1 MGGRRRRGLADLIGE
16 VGAAPQEHV
25 DEGRG
30 RESASPEAVP
40 EAREEAREDRPGS
53 GGGAAVRPA
62 AREQSRDEAATPA
75 AAAAAPGVQPTP
87 RVPRVPKYLALE
99 RKEARLRGDQVDS
112 LASLARRVNR
122 RKPSRGGERITENTL
137 IRVAVDWLL
146 SQEDNVGGST
156 EEEIRRGLGVSET
169 RSGRDA

>member
-16 VGAAPQEHV
+16 VGAAPQEHE

-30 RESASPEAVP
+30 RESTATEAAPER
-40 EAREEAREDRPGS
+40 REEARESQPGS
-53 GGGAAVRPA
+53 GGEATV
-62 AREQSRDEAATPA
+62 REQSRDEAATP
-75 AAAAAPGVQPTP
+75 GVPL
-87 RVPRVPKYLALE
+87 RVPKYLALE

-122 RKPSRGGERITENTL
+122 QKPSRGGERITENTL

-146 SQEDNVGGST
+146 SQEDYVGGST
-156 EEEIRRGLGVSET
+156 EEEIRRGLGV
-169 RSGRDA
+169 RHDAP

>member
-16 VGAAPQEHV
+16 VGAAPQEHE

-30 RESASPEAVP
+30 RESAATEAAPERRG
-40 EAREEAREDRPGS
+40 EARESRPGS
-53 GGGAAVRPA
+53 GGEDT
-62 AREQSRDEAATPA
+62 AREQSRDEAATS
-75 AAAAAPGVQPTP
+75 GVP
-87 RVPRVPKYLALE
+87 PRVPKYLALE

-122 RKPSRGGERITENTL
+122 QKPSRGGERITEYTL

-146 SQEDNVGGST
+146 SQKDYVGGST
-156 EEEIRRGLGVSET
+156 EEEIRRGLGV
-169 RSGRDA
+169 RHDAP

>member
-16 VGAAPQEHV
+16 VGAASQEHE

-30 RESASPEAVP
+30 RERTATEAAPER
-40 EAREEAREDRPGS
+40 REEARESRPGS
-53 GGGAAVRPA
+53 GGEAT
-62 AREQSRDEAATPA
+62 AREQSRAEAATP
-75 AAAAAPGVQPTP
+75 GVP
-87 RVPRVPKYLALE
+87 PRVPKYLALE

-122 RKPSRGGERITENTL
+122 QKPSRGGERITENTL

-146 SQEDNVGGST
+146 SQEDYVGGST
-156 EEEIRRGLGVSET
+156 EEEIRRGLGV
-169 RSGRDA
+169 RHDAP

>member
-16 VGAAPQEHV
+16 VGAAPQEH
-25 DEGRG
+25 EGGVPRGG
-30 RESASPEAVP
+30 RESTVPEAVP
-40 EAREEAREDRPGS
+40 QAREEAREDRSGS
-53 GGGAAVRPA
+53 GGGAALWPA
-62 AREQSRDEAATPA
+62 VREQSRDEAAP
-75 AAAAAPGVQPTP
+75 PGAL
-87 RVPRVPKYLALE
+87 RPRVPKYLALE

-122 RKPSRGGERITENTL
+122 RKPARGGERITENTL

-156 EEEIRRGLGVSET
+156 EEEIRRGLGVPEP
-169 RSGRDA
+169 RFGRDL

>member
-16 VGAAPQEHV
+16 VGAVPQEHE

-30 RESASPEAVP
+30 RESAATEAAPERRG
-40 EAREEAREDRPGS
+40 EARESRPGS
-53 GGGAAVRPA
+53 GGEATV
-62 AREQSRDEAATPA
+62 REQSRDEAATP
-75 AAAAAPGVQPTP
+75 GVP
-87 RVPRVPKYLALE
+87 PRVPKYLALE

-122 RKPSRGGERITENTL
+122 QKPSRGGERITENTL

-146 SQEDNVGGST
+146 SQEDYVGGST
-156 EEEIRRGLGVSET
+156 EEEIRRGLGV
-169 RSGRDA
+169 RHDAP

>member
-16 VGAAPQEHV
+16 VGAAPQEHE

-30 RESASPEAVP
+30 RESTATEAAPER
-40 EAREEAREDRPGS
+40 REEARESQPGS
-53 GGGAAVRPA
+53 GGEATV
-62 AREQSRDEAATPA
+62 REQSRDEAATP
-75 AAAAAPGVQPTP
+75 GVP
-87 RVPRVPKYLALE
+87 PRVPKYLALE

-122 RKPSRGGERITENTL
+122 QKPSRGGERITENTL

-156 EEEIRRGLGVSET
+156 EEEIRRGLGV
-169 RSGRDA
+169 RHDAP